1 MIAATFIGGAG
12 VLDLAATLPLP
23 LGVAGREGSTMI
35 VGLNGLRLLHSAA
48 WRSVHFHPS
57 YGDHPPRIAADQA
70 VWLNSLGCVTRV
82 DRRYQTS
89 RQPAAET
96 AAIPLAHA

>member
-1 MIAATFIGGAG
+1 MIAATFIGGADD
-12 VLDLAATLPLP
+12 LDLAATLPLP

-48 WRSVHFHPS
+48 WRSAHFHPS
-57 YGDHPPRIAADQA
+57 YGDHPPRIAAQA
-70 VWLNSLGCVTRV
+70 VWLNSLGCLTRV